1 MKKIPIIAVVGP
13 TASGKT
19 ELAIELAKKLDGEI
33 ISFDSMQIYKG
44 MHIASAA
51 PDAEE
56 MQGIPHHL
64 IEFLEPNVNYS
75 VADFIKAATKTVEE
89 IQSRGKQVI
98 IAGGTG
104 LYVNSFIDNLTFSEE
119 ESNPE
124 LRESL
129 NAEYDE
135 IGGEAMLQKLRLFDP
150 ESAERL
156 HPNNKKRVVRAFEI
170 YMSSGITMTQQLEQ
184 SRKNESPYEPYMI
197 GISFEDRAKLYD
209 RINLRVDKMLEN
221 GLEEEARQRFAENMG
236 GTAVQAIGH
245 KELFAY
251 FSGEASFEEA
261 VEELKA
267 ETRRYAKRQLTWFRR
282 DERINWIYRDK
293 EGNALDAAMK
303 TLERIGYFG
312 KTE

>member
-1 MKKIPIIAVVGP
+1 
-13 TASGKT
+13 
-19 ELAIELAKKLDGEI
+19 
-33 ISFDSMQIYKG
+33 
-44 MHIASAA
+44 
-51 PDAEE
+51 
-56 MQGIPHHL
+56 
-64 IEFLEPNVNYS
+64 
-75 VADFIKAATKTVEE
+75 
-89 IQSRGKQVI
+89 
-98 IAGGTG
+98 
-104 LYVNSFIDNLTFSEE
+104 
-119 ESNPE
+119 
-124 LRESL
+124 
-129 NAEYDE
+129 
-135 IGGEAMLQKLRLFDP
+135 MLQKLRLFDP

-197 GISFEDRAKLYD
+197 GISFEDRAKLYE